1 MKTNS
6 RRMFSIFAI
15 VVITAAILTGCS
27 GVKSQKAVIF
37 LNDATTDGRP
47 IKGNLNIY
55 GADKKP
61 IAYGILKK
69 AAEAE
74 DASKKSNKLE
84 YIEECDGGAGC
95 FYVDGKPRTETL
107 ITDYYEPEEGF
118 EVQLPINE
126 QGKAVMRISDG
137 KNSAEWRFTPGSPNE
152 TIYIN
157 ILVSD
162 FWVSVTEL
170 EDGKTTYTSVEFED
184 SQTEQTDAFLELYPE
199 ESAYY
204 FERENPWIPFRLMF
218 TNYSRASS
226 DAYDATCEV
235 FGSDCNGTASYSSIA
250 RVNREAH
257 DDIIV
262 PMRDNLM
269 TYSENKDVSIA
280 LLKLEKMANL
290 LVSCY
295 FRAYSAADD
304 RNEDAYRAT
313 SECFSD
319 VQQQRSDLEIYLK
332 EFSQELTGFMIAGY
346 Y

>member
-1 MKTNS
+1 MI
-6 RRMFSIFAI
+6 SILAI
-15 VVITAAILTGCS
+15 VSITAGILTGCS
-27 GVKSQKAVIF
+27 GAKSQKAFIF
-37 LNDATTDGRP
+37 LDDATTAGHP
-47 IKGNLNIY
+47 LKGNLSIF
-55 GADKKP
+55 GADKEP
-61 IAYGILKK
+61 IAYEILKK
-69 AAEAE
+69 AAEAD
-74 DASKKSNKLE
+74 DASKKSDKLE
-84 YIEECDGGAGC
+84 YNEECDGGAGC
-95 FYVDGKPRTETL
+95 FYVDGEPWTETL
-107 ITDYYEPEEGF
+107 VTDYYEPEEGF
-118 EVQLPINE
+118 AIQLPIND

-137 KNSAEWRFTPGSPNE
+137 KNSAEWRFTPGSAEE

-170 EDGKTTYTSVEFED
+170 EDGKTTYTSVEFKD

-204 FERENPWIPFRLMF
+204 FERENPWVPFRLMF

-226 DAYDATCEV
+226 EAYDATCEV
-235 FGSDCNGTASYSSIA
+235 FGSDCDGTASYSSIA

-257 DDIIV
+257 DDIII
-262 PMRDNLM
+262 PMRDNLI
-269 TYSENKDVSIA
+269 TFSENKDVSIA

-290 LVSCY
+290 LASCY
-295 FRAYSAADD
+295 FRTYSAADD

-319 VQQQRSDLEIYLK
+319 VQQQKSDLEIYLK
-332 EFSQELTGFMIAGY
+332 EFSQELTTFMIAGY